1 LVLSRLA
8 IWAGAPFALSVVEG
22 AIGIL
27 AQIMTCGL
35 MGLSATAFLQSWLP
49 GVRIA
54 LTCGLAALIGAKL
67 AAGLGL
73 NGAPALA
80 LAALPPAA
88 SLLLLQLKTVRGLLD
103 DLFAARPTQFPAQT
117 CRFVKEVGNA
127 A

>member
-35 MGLSATAFLQSWLP
+35 MGLP

-54 LTCGLAALIGAKL
+54 LTCGLAGLIGAKL
-67 AAGLGL
+67 AAGLGF